1 MKVYARAR
9 SGERGCK
16 IALPEAEV
24 EVPVPEHPARMKPW
38 SSNISNACSNEVC
51 FKKNRDEYRSCPPL
65 SGSLDSLSVSPNTSL
80 HRFTYSKRMDKSRFQ
95 S

>member
-24 EVPVPEHPARMKPW
+24 EVPVPEHPARINPW
-38 SSNISNACSNEVC
+38 SSNISKACSSDVC
-51 FKKNRDEYRSCPPL
+51 FRKKRDE
-65 SGSLDSLSVSPNTSL
+65 
-80 HRFTYSKRMDKSRFQ
+80 
-95 S
+95 

>member
-38 SSNISNACSNEVC
+38 SSNMSNACSKEVC

-80 HRFTYSKRMDKSRFQ
+80 HRFTYSKRMDKSRFH

>member
-38 SSNISNACSNEVC
+38 SSNISNACSNEAC
-51 FKKNRDEYRSCPPL
+51 FKKNRDEYLSCPPL

-80 HRFTYSKRMDKSRFQ
+80 HRFTYQKQ
-95 S
+95 YE

>member
-24 EVPVPEHPARMKPW
+24 DVPVPEHPARMKPW
-38 SSNISNACSNEVC
+38 SSNMSNACSKEVC

-80 HRFTYSKRMDKSRFQ
+80 HRFTYENNMNNNIFG
-95 S
+95 